1 MSGTSHSATLKQV
14 SRATLYNQHNW
25 WIPQKRWL
33 WAYIILQLVW
43 GKRIIKLCISGHYV
57 RALSAPPWILL
68 FNISNILFYGNLS
81 SRLGRWNHQFGFS
94 SWNCNPAF
102 TKVAA
107 WSVLSHGR
115 RGKSPNVTMMQF
127 THQSLELLSLAHLS
141 GFAQTV
147 GQTDL
152 KRRLVSYSDIAIKH
166 NQSLV
171 ILFSFSKSCTGAHG
185 NTIKLPSA
193 LRIFFIQIFVQIH
206 LFIYVIILW
215 QLGFYLGSSTNN

>member
-127 THQSLELLSLAHLS
+127 THQLRAAVTGPSVRLC
-141 GFAQTV
+141 
-147 GQTDL
+147 TDSRTNWFETKTRFL
-152 KRRLVSYSDIAIKH
+152 IWHCNKT
-166 NQSLV
+166 QS
-171 ILFSFSKSCTGAHG
+171 
-185 NTIKLPSA
+185 
-193 LRIFFIQIFVQIH
+193 IFGHFI
-206 LFIYVIILW
+206 
-215 QLGFYLGSSTNN
+215 